1 MEVLDLFSGKKRKR
15 GKAHIKNLLELAMA
29 DGQFDEIEAEYLL
42 ALAQRFNISEVQL
55 QKIKDNLGGVEYVPP
70 KTDLEKFEHLHH
82 LIRMMMMDGEIH
94 EKELEICKLLA
105 LRLGLKAEFV
115 DDFIRVIGDDVR
127 NEVPSDI
134 IIGQLLKIA
143 QERESIKITS

>member
-15 GKAHIKNLLELAMA
+15 GKAHLKNLLELAMA
-29 DGQFDEIEAEYLL
+29 DGQFDEIEAEYLYTI
-42 ALAQRFNISEVQL
+42 AQRFNISDSEL
-55 QKIKDNLGGVEYVPP
+55 QKLKENLAQVEYMPP

-105 LRLGLKAEFV
+105 LRLGLKSVFV
-115 DDFIRVIGDDVR
+115 DDFVSVIGDDVR

-134 IIGQLLKIA
+134 IIGHLLKIA
-143 QERESIKITS
+143 QEREHIKITS